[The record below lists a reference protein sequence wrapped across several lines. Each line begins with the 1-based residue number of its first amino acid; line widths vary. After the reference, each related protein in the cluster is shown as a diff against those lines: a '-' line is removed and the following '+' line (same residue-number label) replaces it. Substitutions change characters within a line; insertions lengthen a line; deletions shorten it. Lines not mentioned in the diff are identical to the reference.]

1 MNRSSLRHFARAKL
15 GDLSTDP
22 TLQTWGDSD
31 YNTALIQS
39 AYFIQGRLAKVN
51 AYPYTKITVTNLSN
65 GVGDYPLP
73 SDIVSPGVR
82 RVYTLQSGVY
92 VPATLRNL
100 ESLED
105 TVRDAAVSQV
115 GEDPTTASTRVEYTI
130 DGDYI
135 ELSPV
140 PTANTTNGLRI
151 RYAAAV
157 TMADDNSI
165 PQLPLALHDAVW
177 LHTAAKLAPQQDD
190 SFIKTLASQYNEII
204 GTYLEAFKNRFG
216 NEPEQIEEVGGVDK
230 VGWSEPATA
239 DRATRY

>member
-1 MNRSSLRHFARAKL
+1 MNRATLRHFARAKL

-22 TLQTWGDSD
+22 TLQTWSDSD

-51 AYPYTKITVTNLSN
+51 AYPYTKIAVTNLSAN
-65 GVGDYPLP
+65 IGDYPLP

-92 VPATLRNL
+92 VPAALLSL

-105 TVRDAAVSQV
+105 TVRSAAVAQV
-115 GEDPTTASTRVEYTI
+115 GEDPTTSATQVQYTV

-140 PTANTTNGLRI
+140 PTTNTTNGLRI

-157 TMADDNSI
+157 TMADDSSI
-165 PQLPLALHDAVW
+165 VQLPLALHDAVW

-216 NEPEQIEEVGGVDK
+216 NEPEQVESVGGVDK
-230 VGWSEPATA
+230 VGWAEPATA